1 MIYLLTTL
9 LYEISVSSSGEKVLT
24 VHVKLY
30 ELLYNPKVELVKS
43 KPNGI
48 PENNRIIS
56 FHKKEEKNPKKIS
69 MYQIILL
76 CVFFLQRSS

>member
-56 FHKKEEKNPKKIS
+56 FHKEEEKNPQKIS
-69 MYQIILL
+69 MYQII
-76 CVFFLQRSS
+76 